1 VTALWQTD
9 AANRIREW
17 IEREDP
23 PDPDIRA
30 AVAYA
35 RRLELDP
42 FDAPFTRD
50 HETGQF
56 WVRIEAAGEGL
67 DQVLVCSFGVD
78 AQNRRVHVTAFTYLR
93 DNFFD

>member
-1 VTALWQTD
+1 MTGHWETD

-23 PDPDIRA
+23 PDGDIQS
-30 AVAYA
+30 AVEYA

-56 WVRIEAAGEGL
+56 WVRIETAAEP
-67 DQVLVCSFGVD
+67 DQVLICSFGIG
-78 AQNRRVHVTAFTYLR
+78 AQNRRVHITAFTYLR
-93 DNFFD
+93 DNFSD